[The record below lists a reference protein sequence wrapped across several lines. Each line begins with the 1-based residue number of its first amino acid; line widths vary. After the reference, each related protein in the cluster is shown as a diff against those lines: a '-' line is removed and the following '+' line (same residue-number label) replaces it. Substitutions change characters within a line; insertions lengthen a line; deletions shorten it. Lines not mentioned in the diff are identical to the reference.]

1 MNERINLV
9 PNLNKPYFKTVE
21 GKARDIYS
29 HIQPLPLEVC
39 YLRHSE
45 ICITTNTKFNLRP
58 THICKHQAET
68 KLSVNKTRWLT
79 PRLRF
84 VVVVFFVFLFFLFC
98 FFLVEISSRTLIPLF
113 RPGSVNSGSTSRD
126 DKLYIHVK
134 RRKNV
139 FLQEHNSIY
148 Q

>member
-29 HIQPLPLEVC
+29 HIQPLSLEVC

-45 ICITTNTKFNLRP
+45 ICITTTTKFNLRP

-68 KLSVNKTRWLT
+68 KLSFNKTRWLT

-84 VVVVFFVFLFFLFC
+84 CCCCCCCFFCFLFFCFLF
-98 FFLVEISSRTLIPLF
+98 FELRLARAHLF
-113 RPGSVNSGSTSRD
+113 HSLGQDQSTVAQRAETTNC
-126 DKLYIHVK
+126 I
-134 RRKNV
+134 
-139 FLQEHNSIY
+139 FM
-148 Q
+148 